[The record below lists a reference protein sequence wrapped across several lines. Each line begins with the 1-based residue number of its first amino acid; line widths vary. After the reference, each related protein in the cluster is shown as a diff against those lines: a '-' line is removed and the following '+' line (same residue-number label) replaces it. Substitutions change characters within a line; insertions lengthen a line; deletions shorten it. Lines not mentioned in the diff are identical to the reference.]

1 MIWLWAYI
9 FTCLNSVS
17 ESLEGVS
24 PPLFWSSSTP
34 SLLKSFN
41 IINEMP
47 QLLQIKTV
55 YLNSRATPSGNIG
68 ERTLTSGQTEKVNL
82 WSKIK
87 MVHPW
92 IRQCAIPHCH
102 DPLPINIIPWERP
115 YQYTSSYWVSTYL
128 GGCVLTFLLSS
139 AADIHSSL
147 DLLTFS
153 GTMARGRE
161 RERKRERER
170 EIKLVREP
178 AGWDNLQMLLL
189 TSFTCLPGL
198 EIKMAGQSVNDW
210 F

>member
-1 MIWLWAYI
+1 MSIHLHLFELCQRVIGRGFPSAILI
-9 FTCLNSVS
+9 F
-17 ESLEGVS
+17 
-24 PPLFWSSSTP
+24 FH
-34 SLLKSFN
+34 SFIAN

-55 YLNSRATPSGNIG
+55 YLNSRVTSSGNIG

-153 GTMARGRE
+153 GTMARERE

-170 EIKLVREP
+170 ERYKAAERTCRMR
-178 AGWDNLQMLLL
+178 QL
-189 TSFTCLPGL
+189 TNAPFDFFHLSTWSG
-198 EIKMAGQSVNDW
+198 N
-210 F
+210 